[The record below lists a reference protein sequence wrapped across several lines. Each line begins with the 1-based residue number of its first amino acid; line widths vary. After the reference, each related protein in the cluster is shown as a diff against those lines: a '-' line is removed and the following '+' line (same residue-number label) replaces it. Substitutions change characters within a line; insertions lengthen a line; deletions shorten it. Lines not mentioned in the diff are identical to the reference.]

1 MTPQTL
7 HRNLIA
13 ILRGITPADAVAVGQ
28 ALVAAGIT
36 RIEVPLNSPDPFR
49 SIAAMAAALGPMA
62 EVGAGT
68 VLTVDDVAQVQ
79 AAGGT
84 LIVSPN
90 CDPEVIRATRARGMA
105 SWPGVMTPT
114 ECFAAIQA
122 GATGLKIFPASLIGP
137 DGLKAIRAVL
147 PKSLPVYAVGGAGP
161 SNFTQW
167 VNAGASGFGIGTAL
181 YTPGTTPAEITTRA
195 ATIVA
200 AHDAA
205 FA

>member
-1 MTPQTL
+1 MYKRQDEALP
-7 HRNLIA
+7 IA
-13 ILRGITPADAVAVGQ
+13 R
-28 ALVAAGIT
+28 ALVASGIT

-49 SIAAMAAALGPMA
+49 SISLMAAGLGA
-62 EVGAGT
+62 GVEVGAGT
-68 VLTVDDVAQVQ
+68 VLTVDDVAAVQ
-79 AAGGT
+79 AAGGS

-90 CDPEVIRATRARGMA
+90 CNPAVIAATKARGMA

-114 ECFAAIQA
+114 ECFAAIEA

-147 PKSLPVYAVGGAGP
+147 PRDLAVYAVGGAGP
-161 SNFTQW
+161 SNFADW
-167 VNAGASGFGIGTAL
+167 VKAGASGFGIGTAL
-181 YTPGTTPAEITTRA
+181 YAPGTSAAEITARA
-195 ATIVA
+195 AGIVA

>member
-1 MTPQTL
+1 MT

-13 ILRGITPADAVAVGQ
+13 ILRGITPDDALSVSQ

-36 RIEVPLNSPDPFR
+36 RIEVPLNSPDPFQ
-49 SIAAMAAALGPMA
+49 SIALMATGLGA
-62 EVGAGT
+62 GVEVGAGT
-68 VLTVDDVAQVQ
+68 VLSVDEVAAVQ

-90 CDPEVIRATRARGMA
+90 CNPDVIRATRARGMA

-114 ECFAAIQA
+114 ECFAAIHA
-122 GATGLKIFPASLIGP
+122 GATGLKIFPASLLGP
-137 DGLKAIRAVL
+137 EGLKAIRAVL
-147 PKSLPVYAVGGAGP
+147 PKDLAVYAVGGAGP
-161 SNFTQW
+161 SNFADW
-167 VNAGASGFGIGTAL
+167 VKAGASGFGIGTAL
-181 YTPGTTPAEITTRA
+181 YTPGTTAAEITARA
-195 ATIVA
+195 AGIVA